1 MKGTRI
7 SALRTTQ
14 CQEVAES
21 LRVSEVNMPGTR
33 LQVRAEMGA
42 HPAERGWWHIGNN
55 LGKKSQS
62 QISFKETLQSW
73 ETKSVCA
80 DIKADM

>member
-33 LQVRAEMGA
+33 LQMRAEMGA
-42 HPAERGWWHIGNN
+42 HPAERVVAHWEQSGEEIPVTDLLQGNFTD
-55 LGKKSQS
+55 LGN
-62 QISFKETLQSW
+62 
-73 ETKSVCA
+73 
-80 DIKADM
+80 